1 MNIGQLATAHI
12 RNGGT
17 AKASSWR
24 AYQHDT
30 VREIFH
36 YATLMATVEGKTLTK
51 VSEGWGS
58 VTDKCGWRK
67 LSNAA
72 LKAGFTVNDLQKS

>member
-17 AKASSWR
+17 AKASSWH
-24 AYQHDT
+24 AYQGEK
-30 VREIFH
+30 VREIYH
-36 YATLMATVEGKTLTK
+36 YSTLMATVEGKTLTK

-72 LKAGFTVNDLQKS
+72 LKAGLTVNELQN